1 MLFKS
6 AIPDVVIHY
15 TDDGTAPT
23 DASKEGSATVPVI
36 IRQLG
41 TVTVKCF
48 ASKEGM
54 LDSDV
59 ATRVYHIVGRA
70 RPPTMSPNYGT
81 YERSVNVTLRSSSP
95 TGRICYNIDIS
106 ADPSRN
112 KTCVDSGFIVHL
124 NTPGKHVIKAIA
136 VDDNMADSVEV
147 DAAYHILDQVVAPIV
162 TPDASVFPIVA
173 MLTVRCDTP
182 ESTIFYTLDG
192 SDPSETSYTV
202 TSGDS
207 IIVDT
212 IGPHV
217 LKVYA
222 VAPSMVASRVVRK
235 EFDIQLRMGEPRLL
249 PPPGTY
255 TGDTT
260 IVLVCPTTGGGGEGD
275 VSSGRVYY
283 TTDGVR
289 TPSEQHSDWVPCG
302 GSISLLSPSTTIV
315 RAIAVGA
322 NKVASGVAQ
331 GTYVLVRPAYEEHPV
346 NPAGLLS
353 FSVQPQV
360 DIVVVEKNIDEVR
373 TYCSKR
379 NIRGRLIVLRNPVG
393 HFDVVPP
400 LRGCDGGVL
409 ELPSVSGR
417 HFQPRDGFNLTTF
430 IGEKVDRKRSHQ
442 PSLRR
447 NLRKEVVAAG
457 ATHESAESESPSELR
472 LPLDPAAGLDHMPPY
487 LRKLLDEE
495 HGSIRVSKL
504 QELGEQYEQVR
515 DLGCQVVSN
524 AGFFNVTSNA
534 CLGDLVSAGVVH
546 QLSDLHNVNFGV
558 RNGSFVVGYVE
569 KEEITDPQRPA
580 FDFLISGLGWLVRN
594 GKSYVKESF
603 SAQGD
608 AESMKPQATGP
619 QFVTVHSARTALG
632 HDKHGNLLL
641 LQVEG
646 ETWVRGM
653 TLYEFADFAVELG
666 FHSAI
671 NLDGG
676 DSATLTQ
683 NHSLISEPAWR
694 CTDFP
699 FNSSA
704 YYKCEKPVSSITC
717 IHAAAPPFVAPSVID
732 RFVHPHSFSPTV
744 KPTAAPSF
752 AATTQP
758 TTVADDDQ
766 SQPPTSIPV
775 NATSAESQLLALRSS
790 AQYYRVSAF
799 TLLVVL
805 IISLCAH
812 VATFMYF
819 CDTSSIINRSNSFSG
834 LAKDNAPGQPVS
846 VREVQMVPASP
857 HVVSSPPSAA
867 TAATP
872 PSQGISSQYAAIPA
886 NKPAPS
892 SSIMSYLPSLTG
904 GGSRKRL
911 GDTPPEPSARGP
923 SGSPRSPTGKSVAE
937 DELQDISD
945 WRPPN
950 NLLLAHPA
958 AKPSAGGL
966 FGRSATAAAATT
978 EEEDFYR
985 DEEDDGEDCT
995 DSSRLL
1001 QVPSRAPDP
1010 RGKSQTK
1017 AAQRNDSD
1025 SSDDGAVQKR
1035 VGLKVPK
1042 SGALSKSKSG
1052 KR

>member
-6 AIPDVVIHY
+6 AVPDVVFHY
-15 TDDGTAPT
+15 TDDGTEPT

-48 ASKEGM
+48 ASREGM

-59 ATRVYHIVGRA
+59 ATRIYHIVGRA
-70 RPPTMSPNYGT
+70 RAPTISPNYGT
-81 YERSVNVTLRSSSP
+81 YERSVNVTLWSSSL
-95 TGRICYNIDIS
+95 TAKVCYNLDS
-106 ADPSRN
+106 SEDLSRN
-112 KTCVDSGFIVHL
+112 ATCVDSGFVVHIS
-124 NTPGKHVIKAIA
+124 TPGKHVIKAIA
-136 VDDNMADSVEV
+136 VDDNMADSVEA
-147 DAAYHILDQVVAPIV
+147 DATFHILDQVVAPVV

-173 MLTVRCDTP
+173 MLTVRCGTP
-182 ESTIFYTLDG
+182 EATIYYTLDG
-192 SDPSETSYTV
+192 SDPSESSYTV
-202 TSGDS
+202 ISGES
-207 IIVDT
+207 IVVDT

-222 VAPSMVASRVVRK
+222 VAPSMVASRIVRK
-235 EFDIQLRMGEPRLL
+235 LFDIQLRMGEPQLL

-255 TGDTT
+255 TGD
-260 IVLVCPTTGGGGEGD
+260 IRLVFACPMKSGGSEGD

-289 TPSEQHSDWVPCG
+289 TPSEQHSDSVPCG
-302 GSISLLSPSTTIV
+302 GSIPLLSPSATVV

-360 DIVVVEKNIDEVR
+360 DIVVVEKNIAEARV
-373 TYCSKR
+373 YCSQR

-400 LRGCDGGVL
+400 LRGCGGGVL

-417 HFQPRDGFNLTTF
+417 HFQPPDGFNLTNF
-430 IGEKVDRKRSHQ
+430 IGEKIDRKRSHQ

-447 NLRKEVVAAG
+447 NLRKEFVASV
-457 ATHESAESESPSELR
+457 TTQESAESESPSELR
-472 LPLDPAAGLDHMPPY
+472 LPLDPAAASDQMPPY
-487 LRKLLDEE
+487 LQKLFDEE
-495 HGSIRVSKL
+495 NGSIRVSRL

-534 CLGDLVSAGVVH
+534 CLGDLVSAGEVH

-569 KEEITDPQRPA
+569 KEEIIDPQRPA

-732 RFVHPHSFSPTV
+732 RFVHPRSAPTV
-744 KPTAAPSF
+744 TPTASPSA
-752 AATTQP
+752 AATAQP

-766 SQPPTSIPV
+766 NQPPTSTSV

-805 IISLCAH
+805 ILSLCAH
-812 VATFMYF
+812 VATFVYF
-819 CDTSSIINRSNSFSG
+819 CDTSSIVKQSNSFSG
-834 LAKDNAPGQPVS
+834 TAKNSTRDQMVAVH
-846 VREVQMVPASP
+846 EVQMVPAP
-857 HVVSSPPSAA
+857 PLAVSSPTSAPPA
-867 TAATP
+867 P

-886 NKPAPS
+886 NKAAPS
-892 SSIMSYLPSLTG
+892 ASIMSYLPSLTG
-904 GGSRKRL
+904 GRKRL

-923 SGSPRSPTGKSVAE
+923 SSSPRSPAHKSVVE

-950 NLLLAHPA
+950 NLLLAHSAA
-958 AKPSAGGL
+958 AKPSAGSL
-966 FGRSATAAAATT
+966 FDRSASAAAATA

-1001 QVPSRAPDP
+1001 QAPSRVPDSRGAPS
-1010 RGKSQTK
+1010 KSHAR
-1017 AAQRNDSD
+1017 AAKRNDSD

-1042 SGALSKSKSG
+1042 SG